1 MEFKDIIGQ
10 ENLKRVLINS
20 LNEQQISHAY
30 IFCGEDGLGKKTMA
44 KIFSKKLLCKNMNK
58 SDCKC
63 KSCMVFENETHPDFF
78 NIKKDGNSIGVDKI
92 RQMQSQ
98 IVVSP
103 IYGAKKIFLIND
115 AEKLTKEAQNA
126 LLKIMEEPPHY
137 VVIMLVTNNSNM
149 LLETIRSRAIQY
161 NFSKNT
167 RDEVRKYLETKYGE
181 NISNINFLISCSDGK
196 IGKVVEIMNTDDIN
210 QIRDVVIDYASKI
223 KLMKMNEILNAIDFF
238 TQNKDRIELLL
249 NMMTMFF
256 RDLLI
261 LKQTKDYELLTNIDK
276 RDILIHR
283 MDEFSCRELIRNIE
297 TITEATKYIR
307 RNVNFG
313 LLLEV
318 MFLKLQEE

>member
-1 MEFKDIIGQ
+1 
-10 ENLKRVLINS
+10 
-20 LNEQQISHAY
+20 
-30 IFCGEDGLGKKTMA
+30 
-44 KIFSKKLLCKNMNK
+44 
-58 SDCKC
+58 
-63 KSCMVFENETHPDFF
+63 
-78 NIKKDGNSIGVDKI
+78 
-92 RQMQSQ
+92 
-98 IVVSP
+98 
-103 IYGAKKIFLIND
+103 
-115 AEKLTKEAQNA
+115 
-126 LLKIMEEPPHY
+126 
-137 VVIMLVTNNSNM
+137 
-149 LLETIRSRAIQY
+149 
-161 NFSKNT
+161 
-167 RDEVRKYLETKYGE
+167 
-181 NISNINFLISCSDGK
+181 
-196 IGKVVEIMNTDDIN
+196 
-210 QIRDVVIDYASKI
+210 
-223 KLMKMNEILNAIDFF
+223 MKMNEILNAIDFF